1 MKIKASIKYVKSNF
15 SKCFYAGYCD
25 LWHIMKGEDP
35 IYYNSGVYGWNC
47 DVYCDFK
54 RNIAITT
61 GYRNMTGERIPS
73 ELIEKH
79 TKIAKDIA
87 SRTWGARYEDI
98 NAELAANREEFFAAL
113 AAL

>member
-1 MKIKASIKYVKSNF
+1 MKIKTSIKYVKSNF

-25 LWHIMKGEDP
+25 LWYIMKGEYP

-47 DVYCDFK
+47 DVYCDYK
-54 RNIAITT
+54 RDIAITT

-79 TKIAKDIA
+79 TQIAKDIA

-98 NAELAANREEFFAAL
+98 AAALAANREEFYAAL